1 MEIIRFGMENHRSA
15 DDLPYP
21 KPPGKHFHIGFP
33 EIPQQRWQI
42 SRMAWMVSPVRV
54 KMPAGIRKVSS
65 LAAST
70 LVDVKGEKPGL
81 RPGKPP
87 HLRFYHHAIAALV
100 EFHHA
105 PQRWVLAS
113 SAEPGNCI
121 RPFLLFHPI
130 TPVPSYAARG
140 ESVSYSAISAAAMAN
155 RVSGVS
161 CAPIS
166 MME

>member
-21 KPPGKHFHIGFP
+21 KPPGKHLPIGFP
-33 EIPQQRWQI
+33 EIPQQRRQI
-42 SRMAWMVSPVRV
+42 PRVVGMAPPVRV
-54 KMPAGIRKVSS
+54 KMPAGIRRVSS

-70 LVDVKGEKPGL
+70 LVDVKGEKSGL

-87 HLRFYHHAIAALV
+87 HLRFHHHAIAALMK
-100 EFHHA
+100 FHHA
-105 PQRWVLAS
+105 PQRRVPAS

-121 RPFLLFHPI
+121 RPFLLLHPI